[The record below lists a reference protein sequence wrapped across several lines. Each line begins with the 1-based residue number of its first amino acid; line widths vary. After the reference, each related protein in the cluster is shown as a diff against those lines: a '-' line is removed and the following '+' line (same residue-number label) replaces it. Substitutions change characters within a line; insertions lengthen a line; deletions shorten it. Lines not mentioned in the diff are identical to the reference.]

1 MSDALYFQWQND
13 FLRKSIYPLREMKLR
28 DFLVYFREIEL
39 WKEYEHKD
47 ISGEVDD
54 YREKKKLAVKKVVY
68 EYFDHQKY
76 FKNLDVKTI
85 YAEYIRENDMMTSEV
100 LDALYKFHKIFSDN
114 LDKIEDKPRHESY
127 FLSQRVLYWLY
138 YRKEYLK
145 KIASKQRRVD
155 IIKQER
161 PDFRDLGLMET
172 DLKNMKELALK
183 MIDLEVE
190 RLYAYTAA
198 LGKIEKRKQDL
209 MKDVETAKKTKDSAE
224 QELST
229 LTQKIQK
236 QEELQQETQNGLTRL
251 KSPPELDSVKTYFS
265 SSDFSAQI
273 KSKFAD
279 ATPALLEVIGGIRK
293 EMQALLVKSGSDTT
307 RLKVIK
313 NAIDNL
319 SIYKKDVQKEILKL
333 ETDLRNMGEKWVH
346 RTKRE
351 NDRNNLRDVN
361 LKVVDDMLGR
371 LADYYTAFE
380 YSMKKDQWD
389 GLIKAKEDELGSI
402 GSNLSKSKND
412 AKKIQEQIDQST
424 GILDLRKRLGEYI
437 PELNAEVKKA
447 DIVQAKADDYKA
459 SLMDLDHYELLQLVV
474 AEFKAKPNRYP
485 RWLQYMVIHFSG
497 MRYASAH
504 GSWADPKDLL
514 ANLRAS
520 DIQEEMKDD
529 SREILDTECRKK
541 LDFYEPSE
549 DTPLFTNEQKP
560 KLASVTE
567 KGEWK
572 DKRDEHI
579 KDIKRALET
588 KSAYHQRQALINLCI
603 EEANYDIDQMPSAKV
618 YEKLIGYKKKL
629 PDWMWREII
638 RMTEL
643 RVTEV
648 QDENWEK
655 PQGLPPGYKK
665 EELQF
670 RTMLEDWKKKFLT
683 GWRQEHDQSDNL
695 IVTRAVCNEVAEH
708 IQHLRGLTPGGGLT
722 SKPKWYQNV
731 EKTNPNAYFVKPET
745 ADDFKPGA
753 SILWLRFVRK
763 PPNEWQWAEDIRPDR
778 NKYEILPPGFGGK
791 TRTFANGSTTWS
803 YDKKVTPVRRW
814 RSVAAIDGGIVR
826 QEEFLRWMHEAT
838 VVETAKTADG
848 NIVLTF
854 ETALPGDDPRLSTI
868 GVFKRNLSDLVDDG
882 QEDAYHRS
890 FVGFIPEGDVPE
902 DNLKDMLDW
911 EKILYKA
918 DQQILASDQFATTMD
933 EIA

>member
-1 MSDALYFQWQND
+1 
-13 FLRKSIYPLREMKLR
+13 
-28 DFLVYFREIEL
+28 
-39 WKEYEHKD
+39 
-47 ISGEVDD
+47 
-54 YREKKKLAVKKVVY
+54 
-68 EYFDHQKY
+68 
-76 FKNLDVKTI
+76 
-85 YAEYIRENDMMTSEV
+85 
-100 LDALYKFHKIFSDN
+100 
-114 LDKIEDKPRHESY
+114 
-127 FLSQRVLYWLY
+127 
-138 YRKEYLK
+138 
-145 KIASKQRRVD
+145 
-155 IIKQER
+155 
-161 PDFRDLGLMET
+161 
-172 DLKNMKELALK
+172 
-183 MIDLEVE
+183 
-190 RLYAYTAA
+190 
-198 LGKIEKRKQDL
+198 
-209 MKDVETAKKTKDSAE
+209 
-224 QELST
+224 
-229 LTQKIQK
+229 
-236 QEELQQETQNGLTRL
+236 
-251 KSPPELDSVKTYFS
+251 
-265 SSDFSAQI
+265 
-273 KSKFAD
+273 
-279 ATPALLEVIGGIRK
+279 
-293 EMQALLVKSGSDTT
+293 
-307 RLKVIK
+307 
-313 NAIDNL
+313 
-319 SIYKKDVQKEILKL
+319 
-333 ETDLRNMGEKWVH
+333 
-346 RTKRE
+346 
-351 NDRNNLRDVN
+351 
-361 LKVVDDMLGR
+361 
-371 LADYYTAFE
+371 
-380 YSMKKDQWD
+380 
-389 GLIKAKEDELGSI
+389 
-402 GSNLSKSKND
+402 
-412 AKKIQEQIDQST
+412 
-424 GILDLRKRLGEYI
+424 
-437 PELNAEVKKA
+437 
-447 DIVQAKADDYKA
+447 
-459 SLMDLDHYELLQLVV
+459 
-474 AEFKAKPNRYP
+474 
-485 RWLQYMVIHFSG
+485 
-497 MRYASAH
+497 
-504 GSWADPKDLL
+504 
-514 ANLRAS
+514 
-520 DIQEEMKDD
+520 
-529 SREILDTECRKK
+529 
-541 LDFYEPSE
+541 
-549 DTPLFTNEQKP
+549 
-560 KLASVTE
+560 
-567 KGEWK
+567 
-572 DKRDEHI
+572 
-579 KDIKRALET
+579 
-588 KSAYHQRQALINLCI
+588 
-603 EEANYDIDQMPSAKV
+603 
-618 YEKLIGYKKKL
+618 
-629 PDWMWREII
+629 MWREIV
-638 RMTEL
+638 RLTEL